1 MKFKNTALL
10 LTAALS
16 LGLAIQSC
24 GKKEDPPVTAK
35 TLDKAKLY
43 DKRWYSSGSTYQH
56 LFKTGGIYEGDGTWK
71 WINNSDTMEI
81 VYSDGLPP
89 VKWKFYW
96 SADHEMACS
105 IVGAANEAIY
115 KDAPW

>member
-35 TLDKAKLY
+35 TLDKAKLIG
-43 DKRWYSSGSTYQH
+43 KKWYNKGGSDIQD
-56 LFKTGGIYEGDGTWK
+56 FKSNGTFGIDGTWK
-71 WINNSDTMEI
+71 WVNNSDTMEI
-81 VYSDGLPP
+81 IPAAGLS
-89 VKWKFYW
+89 KEIWKYYW
-96 SADHEMACS
+96 SSDHEMACNL
-105 IVGAANEAIY
+105 VGDPGEILY
-115 KDAPW
+115 KDYSW